1 MSNSNLLVL
10 IIEDDFQ
17 LGQIFSLAL
26 QDSFEIEIITD
37 GEVAQTRLTEI
48 APAVI
53 VLDLKLPH
61 ISGASLLKQ
70 IRADKRLA
78 KTKVIV
84 ATADPNQ
91 APGVYDEADV
101 VIVKPVNPIQL
112 REQVISLHNTP

>member
-1 MSNSNLLVL
+1 MNSANLLVL
-10 IIEDDFQ
+10 IIEDDLQ

-26 QDSFEIEIITD
+26 QDSFKIEIITD
-37 GEVAQTRLTEI
+37 GEVAQTRLREI
-48 APAVI
+48 IPTVI

-70 IRADKRLA
+70 IRADGRLA

-91 APGVYDEADV
+91 APGVYDEADM

-112 REQVISLHNTP
+112 REQVISLHNIQ